1 MTQPGMDQLIIS
13 SVLQNS
19 SMRMATKMKR
29 IWTMMMMMMTSV
41 LVGRD
46 MRGWSRKGGWAR

>member
-1 MTQPGMDQLIIS
+1 MDQLIIS

>member
-29 IWTMMMMMMTSV
+29 RWTMMMMMMTSV

>member
-29 IWTMMMMMMTSV
+29 IWTMMMMTSV